1 VPQALRNWKLGF
13 ALAMTTAVMWGFLP
27 IALKVALEEVD
38 AWTITWCRFAG
49 AWITVGVWLATQ
61 RALPFARLREG
72 KIWRWL
78 LPGCLG
84 LTFNYTLYVLGLRYT
99 SPAVTQVV
107 MQIAPPMLLLLGMFF
122 FKERFSRVQWLGFAT
137 LLVGLMVFF
146 NRRLPEL
153 LKPGEGFSFGIFL
166 LVISSIGWAIYGLS
180 QKTLSRHLTS
190 AQILFLI
197 YGGATLLLLPT
208 VNFGALLSVHRPAF
222 LALLFGIANT
232 VAAYGAFGLALE
244 VWEVSRVS
252 SVVCAAPLFTVVGS
266 LIASQAAITWV
277 VPETLNTLSIVGACA
292 VVGGSMISALGG
304 RKP

>member
-1 VPQALRNWKLGF
+1 MSQNPRNWKLGF
-13 ALAMTTAVMWGFLP
+13 TLAMTTAVMWGFLP

-49 AWITVGVWLATQ
+49 AWITVGVWLASQ
-61 RALPFARLREG
+61 RALPFTRLREG

-84 LTFNYTLYVLGLRYT
+84 LTINYTLYVLGLRYT

-107 MQIAPPMLLLLGMFF
+107 MQIAPPILLLLAMFF

-137 LLVGLMVFF
+137 LLVGLAVFF

-153 LKPGEGFSFGIFL
+153 LKAGEGFSFGVFL
-166 LVISSIGWAIYGLS
+166 LVVSSICWAIYGLS
-180 QKTLSRHLTS
+180 QKTLSRQLTS
-190 AQILFLI
+190 AQVLFLI
-197 YGGATLLLLPT
+197 YGGATLLLLPAA
-208 VNFGALLSVHRPAF
+208 NFSLLLNAHRPA
-222 LALLFGIANT
+222 LIALLFAVVNT

-266 LIASQAAITWV
+266 LLASQASIAWV
-277 VPETLNTLSIVGACA
+277 VPETFNTLSIVGACA

-304 RKP
+304 RK